1 MNLETNVGK
10 QFLKLVDIAFPPGNP
25 LRKKF
30 NRQTIKIGYKCMP
43 NMETAIARHNCKVLS
58 EDVQAHQ
65 PLGCNCDGGVASC
78 PVQGKCQ
85 LTGVVYRACIRE
97 NASGKSETY
106 TGLTGRKFM
115 DRWKEHS
122 KDFEKPENRTS
133 TMLSSHVWDLKDRG
147 LDFNISWKILDRG
160 PSYNPVSKKCILC
173 LKEKY
178 FIMYHPESSTLN
190 KRSEVF
196 NTCRHRKKSL
206 LSKVK

>member
-1 MNLETNVGK
+1 M
-10 QFLKLVDIAFPPGNP
+10 QI
-25 LRKKF
+25 
-30 NRQTIKIGYKCMP
+30 
-43 NMETAIARHNCKVLS
+43 
-58 EDVQAHQ
+58 HQ
-65 PLGCNCDGGVASC
+65 PAGCNCDGGVARC

-85 LTGVVYRACIRE
+85 QTGVVYRACTKE
-97 NASGKSETY
+97 NASGRSETY

-115 DRWKEHS
+115 DRWKEHG
-122 KDFEKPENRTS
+122 KDKKPENRTSTILSSHVWEHGKDKKPENRTS

-147 LDFNISWKILDRG
+147 LDFTISWKILDRG

-206 LSKVK
+206 LSKVKRREFHFGMETTYLCSKCNLICIS